1 MGMEVESAPTRSRR
15 TVLLAIAASVLL
27 VLFVAGLAFSNSIGA
42 ARVTANAFA
51 LHWTNATIGTSALAR
66 AGLVQAV
73 TFLDLQDRGL
83 ATSED
88 VEFAMEQVATAHEE
102 LEELTEAGNGRRS
115 LARLE
120 GFVSMV
126 EETRQAL
133 ERGDVAEARQL
144 VVGEVERSYI
154 DLSDSSRDEQGAIQS
169 AIAENTAMGRRL
181 NNYVLF
187 FLIFAVPASAV
198 LVYWLIVRRQVQEL
212 RLKSR
217 LDIEAERAV
226 SRAKDQFIAG
236 ISHELRTPLTSI
248 YGFAEILTE
257 NADQDTAEPA
267 QIIANEAAELT
278 RMVDDLLA
286 ASRLE
291 STGVEVEP
299 SPASLDDVLEAA
311 VAPFERA
318 GAVIERDPSEIYLT
332 TDAAR
337 LRHVLVNLISN
348 AIRHGGER
356 VGIEVSQAGGTVE
369 IEVWDDGP
377 GVPEG
382 MVEKIFDP
390 FVHDGSAPLLTGSV
404 GLGLAV
410 ASRLAALLGGHLHYS
425 RFGAK
430 TYFVVALA
438 TEGIVADADT
448 APRSTAVEM
457 IKALSE

>member
-1 MGMEVESAPTRSRR
+1 M
-15 TVLLAIAASVLL
+15 AIAASLLL

-42 ARVTANAFA
+42 ARVTANARA
-51 LHWTNATIGTSALAR
+51 LHWTNAAIGTSALAR

-73 TFLDLQDRGL
+73 TFLDLEDRGL
-83 ATSED
+83 ATPED

-102 LEELTEAGNGRRS
+102 LEELTAAGEGRPS
-115 LARLE
+115 LVDLE

-126 EETRQAL
+126 EETRKAL
-133 ERGDVAEARQL
+133 ERGDVDEARNL
-144 VVGEVERSYI
+144 VVGDVERSYI
-154 DLSDSSRDEQGAIQS
+154 ELSDSLRDEQGVIQS
-169 AIAENTAMGRRL
+169 AIAENTEMGRRL

-187 FLIFAVPASAV
+187 FLVFAVPASAV
-198 LVYWLIVRRQVQEL
+198 LVYWLIVRRQVREL

-217 LDIEAERAV
+217 LDLEAERAV

-311 VAPFERA
+311 VAPFEKA
-318 GAVIERDPSEIYLT
+318 GAVIEREPTKIYLT

-348 AIRHGGER
+348 ATRHGGDR
-356 VGIEVSQAGGTVE
+356 VGIEVSEVDGKVE
-369 IEVWDDGP
+369 IEVWDSGS

-410 ASRLAALLGGHLHYS
+410 ASRLAALLGGHIKYQ

-430 TYFVVALA
+430 SYFVVTLP
-438 TEGIVADADT
+438 TDEIGVDADT
-448 APRSTAVEM
+448 APHKTAAEM
-457 IKALSE
+457 IKALSG

>member
-15 TVLLAIAASVLL
+15 TVLLAIAASLLL

-42 ARVTANAFA
+42 ARVTANARA
-51 LHWTNATIGTSALAR
+51 LHWTNTAIGTSALAR

-73 TFLDLQDRGL
+73 TFLDLEDHGL
-83 ATSED
+83 ATPED

-102 LEELTEAGNGRRS
+102 LEELTAAGEGRRS
-115 LARLE
+115 LAHLE

-133 ERGDVAEARQL
+133 EHGDVAQARRL

-154 DLSDSSRDEQGAIQS
+154 GLSDSLRDEQGVIQS
-169 AIAENTAMGRRL
+169 AIAENNAMADRL

-187 FLIFAVPASAV
+187 FLVFAVPASAV
-198 LVYWLIVRRQVQEL
+198 LVYWLIVRRQVREL
-212 RLKSR
+212 RLKST
-217 LDIEAERAV
+217 LDLEAERAV

-299 SPASLDDVLEAA
+299 SLTSLDDVLEAA

-318 GAVIERDPSEIYLT
+318 GAVIDREPSEIYLI

-337 LRHVLVNLISN
+337 LRHVVVNLISN
-348 AIRHGGER
+348 AMRHGGER
-356 VGIEVSQAGGTVE
+356 VGIEVSRAEGTVE

-410 ASRLAALLGGHLHYS
+410 ASRLAALLGGHLNYQ

-430 TYFVVALA
+430 SYFVVALPA
-438 TEGIVADADT
+438 DEIKAVAES
-448 APRSTAVEM
+448 APRRTAAEM

>member
-1 MGMEVESAPTRSRR
+1 MGMEVESAPTRSKR
-15 TVLLAIAASVLL
+15 TVLLAIAASLLL

-42 ARVTANAFA
+42 ARVTANARA

-73 TFLDLQDRGL
+73 TFLDLADRGL
-83 ATSED
+83 ATPED

-102 LEELTEAGNGRRS
+102 LEELTAAGEGRRS

-120 GFVSMV
+120 GFVSML
-126 EETRQAL
+126 EGTREAL
-133 ERGDVAEARQL
+133 ERGDVVDARHL

-154 DLSDSSRDEQGAIQS
+154 DLSDSLRDEQGAIQS
-169 AIAENTAMGRRL
+169 AIAENTAIAGRL

-187 FLIFAVPASAV
+187 FLLFAVPASAV
-198 LVYWLIVRRQVQEL
+198 LVYWLVVRRQVQEL
-212 RLKSR
+212 RLKSQ
-217 LDIEAERAV
+217 LDLEAERAV
-226 SRAKDQFIAG
+226 SRGKDQFIAG

-248 YGFAEILTE
+248 YGFAEILSE
-257 NADQDTAEPA
+257 SADQETAEPA

-299 SPASLDDVLEAA
+299 SLTSLDDVLEAA

-318 GAVIERDPSEIYLT
+318 GAVIEREPSEIYLT

-348 AIRHGGER
+348 AVRHGGER
-356 VGIEVSQAGGTVE
+356 VGIEVSQAEGTVE

-410 ASRLAALLGGHLHYS
+410 ASRLAALVGGHISYQ

-430 TYFVVALA
+430 SYFVVALA
-438 TEGIVADADT
+438 TDEIEGGADT
-448 APRSTAVEM
+448 APSSTAAEM